1 MVHIYWKRNGFWA
14 EECEVGS
21 FFLVKESQ
29 HLYPEED
36 FKMKRQVI
44 RVIVYVLSFVVFV
57 GGIGLYGFNRHKKDF
72 YFNVRKEPVP
82 SLKGVQVPQY
92 DPHKPTVAV
101 VMADSS
107 IPTEDF
113 DFLIPYTL
121 FSMTDAYNV
130 YAVAPD
136 KNIKSLSGGLDVVPH
151 YSYKELDQLLGKSPD
166 IVVVPYMPSIHDKK
180 YQPTREWIRKNSN
193 EKTTILSICGG
204 SQNLADARL
213 LKGKSAASHWQAIPG
228 LKKQYPDTHWIEDL
242 RYVQE
247 GNILTTA
254 GQSSGIDGVLHL
266 IAEQLGEPMAA
277 KISKEI
283 HYPSYQFVQNPKVDR
298 PFYVDVKFATYWL
311 NLGFH
316 WNKKQMGV
324 LLYKGMDELAL
335 SSIFDS
341 YGDTG
346 TTQVFTI
353 SNSDAPVVT
362 KHHLNI
368 VARHQISNAPKLDK
382 MIIPGSN
389 ANLLAESDIKR
400 WSKNG
405 IAKETLLIHSDSPN
419 RFVFEAPL
427 EDLAKQEDLLT
438 AQHAVKRFEYR
449 ANGIHLEGRPYPLAT
464 YGNLLLTSLLAF
476 LVAFCIDRRFIM
488 KKAIFKSYIKTS

>member
-1 MVHIYWKRNGFWA
+1 
-14 EECEVGS
+14 
-21 FFLVKESQ
+21 
-29 HLYPEED
+29 
-36 FKMKRQVI
+36 MKRLVL
-44 RVIVYVLSFVVFV
+44 RFVVYLLSFVVIV
-57 GGIGLYGFNRHKKDF
+57 GGIGFYGFNRQQKDF
-72 YFNVRKEPVP
+72 YLNVRHEPVS
-82 SLKGVQVPQY
+82 SLKGVKVPQY
-92 DPHKPTVAV
+92 DSHKPTVAV

-166 IVVVPYMPSIHDKK
+166 IVVVPYMPIADERK
-180 YQPTREWIRKNSN
+180 YQPTREWIQKQSN
-193 EKTTILSICGG
+193 EKTTFLSICGG
-204 SQNLADARL
+204 SMNLADTGL
-213 LKGKSAASHWQAIPG
+213 LKGKSATSHWQFLPI
-228 LKKQYPDTHWIEDL
+228 LMKQYPKTHWKEDV

-247 GNILTTA
+247 GNTLTSA
-254 GQSSGIDGVLHL
+254 GQSAGIDGVLHL
-266 IAEQLGEPMAA
+266 IAQQLGEPMAA

-283 HYPSYQFVQNPKVDR
+283 NYPSYQFVQNPKVDH
-298 PFYVDVKFATYWL
+298 PFYVDKKFATYWL

-324 LLYKGMDELAL
+324 LLYKDMDEIAL

-346 TTQVFTI
+346 TIQVLTV
-353 SNSDAPVVT
+353 SGSDAPIAT
-362 KHHLNI
+362 KHHLNM

-382 MIIPGSN
+382 MIIPGGD
-389 ANLLAESDIKR
+389 ANSLAAADVRLWREKG
-400 WSKNG
+400 N
-405 IAKETLLIHSDSPN
+405 AKETLLIHSESPN
-419 RFVFEAPL
+419 RYVFEAPL

-438 AQHAVKRFEYR
+438 AMHAVKRFEYR
-449 ANGIHLEGRPYPLAT
+449 ANGIHLEGKPYPLGT
-464 YGNLLLTSLLAF
+464 YGNVLLTGLLAL

-488 KKAIFKSYIKTS
+488 KKTIFKSY

>member
-1 MVHIYWKRNGFWA
+1 
-14 EECEVGS
+14 
-21 FFLVKESQ
+21 
-29 HLYPEED
+29 
-36 FKMKRQVI
+36 MKRLVVRLAI
-44 RVIVYVLSFVVFV
+44 YVLIFAVFV
-57 GGIGLYGFNRHKKDF
+57 GGIELYGFNRHQKDF
-72 YFNVRKEPVP
+72 YLNVRHEPVP
-82 SLKGVQVPQY
+82 SLQGVKVPQY
-92 DPHKPTVAV
+92 NPHKPTVAV

-121 FSMTDAYNV
+121 FSMTNAYNV

-166 IVVVPYMPSIHDKK
+166 IVVVPYMPIVDEKK
-180 YQPTREWIRKNSN
+180 YQPTREWIQKHSN
-193 EKTTILSICGG
+193 EKTTFLSICGG
-204 SQNLADARL
+204 SENLADAGL

-228 LKKQYPDTHWIEDL
+228 LKKQYPDTHWVEDV

-247 GNILTTA
+247 GNTLTTA
-254 GQSSGIDGVLHL
+254 GQSAGIDGVLHL
-266 IAEQLGEPMAA
+266 IAQQLGEPMAA

-283 HYPSYQFVQNPKVDR
+283 NYPSYHFVQNPKVDQ
-298 PFYVDVKFATYWL
+298 PFYVDIKFATYWL

-324 LLYKGMDELAL
+324 LLYKGMEELAL

-346 TTQVFTI
+346 TTQVITI
-353 SNSDAPVVT
+353 SNSDAPITT

-368 VARHQISNAPKLDK
+368 VARNQISNAPKLDK
-382 MIIPGSN
+382 MIIPGGDAKSLAATDVRLWN
-389 ANLLAESDIKR
+389 EKAN
-400 WSKNG
+400 
-405 IAKETLLIHSDSPN
+405 AKETLLIHSDSPK
-419 RFVFEAPL
+419 RYVFEAPL

-438 AQHAVKRFEYR
+438 AKHAVKRFEYR
-449 ANGIHLEGRPYPLAT
+449 ANGIQLEGKPFPLET
-464 YGNLLLTSLLAF
+464 YGNVLLTGLLAF
-476 LVAFCIDRRFIM
+476 LVAFCIDRRFIRNL
-488 KKAIFKSYIKTS
+488 KVHLQVLFFYRYHSFL

>member
-1 MVHIYWKRNGFWA
+1 
-14 EECEVGS
+14 
-21 FFLVKESQ
+21 
-29 HLYPEED
+29 
-36 FKMKRQVI
+36 MKRFVA
-44 RVIVYVLSFVVFV
+44 RLVVYVLCFVVFV
-57 GGIGLYGFNRHKKDF
+57 GGIGFYGFKRHQKDF
-72 YFNVRKEPVP
+72 YLNVRHEPVP
-82 SLKGVQVPQY
+82 SLQAVTVPKY
-92 DPHKPTVAV
+92 DSHKPTVAV

-166 IVVVPYMPSIHDKK
+166 IVVVPFMPIVDEKK
-180 YQPTREWIRKNSN
+180 YQPTREWIQKHSN
-193 EKTTILSICGG
+193 EKTTFLSICGG
-204 SQNLADARL
+204 SQNLADAHL

-228 LKKQYPDTHWIEDL
+228 LKIQYPDTHWVEDL

-247 GNILTTA
+247 GNVLTTA
-254 GQSSGIDGVLHL
+254 GQSAGIDGVLHL
-266 IAEQLGEPMAA
+266 IAKQLGEPMAA

-283 HYPSYQFVQNPKVDR
+283 NYPSYHFVQNPKVND
-298 PFYVDVKFATYWL
+298 PFYMDIKFATYWL

-346 TTQVFTI
+346 TTQISTI
-353 SNSDAPVVT
+353 SNSDAPIAT

-382 MIIPGSN
+382 MIIPGSTVKS
-389 ANLLAESDIKR
+389 LAEADIKR
-400 WSKNG
+400 WSEKGN
-405 IAKETLLIHSDSPN
+405 AKKTLLIHSDSPN

-427 EDLAKQEDLLT
+427 EDLAKQEDVIT
-438 AQHAVKRFEYR
+438 AKHAVKRFEYHE
-449 ANGIHLEGRPYPLAT
+449 NGIHLEGKPFPLET
-464 YGNLLLTSLLAF
+464 YGGLLLTVLLSLF
-476 LVAFCIDRRFIM
+476 TAFCIDRRFIM
-488 KKAIFKSYIKTS
+488 KKTIFKSYNKSVN